1 MLTPCKAAWTIA
13 FCSACVVRRQL
24 SVMLPSSLMLFLIK
38 QPTSVQCGRP
48 AGEPLYPVVRILLF
62 FVMMAP
68 TSSLLQVP
76 LFAIVN
82 ARLTKYSSQLGRLSA
97 IVFSSIEQNK
107 KLHFLKHMMQE
118 HRLLAIA
125 LIWSV
130 AGLMILLLLA
140 IYAEP
145 QQLQIAG
152 LETEI
157 GKIVA
162 VTAEVESVS
171 YKEDTVFMTLSDN
184 TGKIKTV
191 FFGNPSSEIIR
202 GDSVAVKGKIQLYR
216 GNLEIVIQELRCL
229 SC

>member
-1 MLTPCKAAWTIA
+1 
-13 FCSACVVRRQL
+13 
-24 SVMLPSSLMLFLIK
+24 
-38 QPTSVQCGRP
+38 
-48 AGEPLYPVVRILLF
+48 
-62 FVMMAP
+62 
-68 TSSLLQVP
+68 
-76 LFAIVN
+76 
-82 ARLTKYSSQLGRLSA
+82 
-97 IVFSSIEQNK
+97 
-107 KLHFLKHMMQE
+107 MMQE
-118 HRLLAIA
+118 YRLLAIA

-171 YKEDTVFMTLSDN
+171 YKEDTFFMTLSDN